1 MRNIIFAMG
10 EQGEFGRTLELHK
23 ALVAQATDEE
33 LRALPKNGLP
43 WNCRPDML
51 FFRTMTNGIASETG
65 YNAYEQLRGHF
76 PQNQLVKLVSG
87 AQSPTA
93 RHNVLLAGKTTYMGM
108 SLPESR
114 TRIMLPVSREI
125 MNAQA
130 FLTLSDM
137 AAHLEERDSDVWFVG
152 GANLLFSALAEHALG
167 DLKIDNMFIS
177 TIKGKFASDILIDQ
191 ERLMMYIDS
200 DFTYNDEYAENNEV
214 IIQRYRGNKK

>member
-1 MRNIIFAMG
+1 MRNMIFAMG
-10 EQGEFGRTLELHK
+10 EQGEFGRSLELHK
-23 ALVAQATDEE
+23 ALVAQASDEE
-33 LRALPKNGLP
+33 LRAMPKNGLP
-43 WNCRPDML
+43 WVCKSDML

-76 PQNQLVKLVSG
+76 PQSQLIKLVSD
-87 AQSPTA
+87 AQSQTA

-130 FLTLSDM
+130 LSTLAEM
-137 AAHLEERDSDVWFVG
+137 AAYFEERGSDVWFVG
-152 GANLLFSALAEHALG
+152 GANLLFSALVEHSLG
-167 DLKIDNMFIS
+167 DLRIDNMFVS
-177 TIKGKFASDILIDQ
+177 TIKGKFASDILFDR

-200 DFTYNDEYAENNEV
+200 DFTYNDEYAENDNV
-214 IIQRYRGNKK
+214 LIQRYRGKAK